1 MVELYIPYPPTV
13 NTLFQNNGNGKG
25 RRRSDKYNDWIE
37 EALAALKS
45 QVKNLRP
52 INYPCEIV
60 ISAVKP
66 DNKRR
71 DVANIEKATT
81 DLMVKAGVLEDDD
94 LIQRNTQE
102 WVKGDFECR
111 VVIIPIG
118 SFTPATSYLKTFSPT
133 ELLKAPT

>member
-13 NTLFQNNGNGKG
+13 NGLYNNNGKGKG
-25 RRRSDKYNDWIE
+25 RRRSDDYNDWIK
-37 EALAALKS
+37 EALAMLKI

-52 INYPCEIV
+52 ITCPCEIV

-66 DNKRR
+66 DNRRR

-111 VVIIPIG
+111 VVIMPIG
-118 SFTPATSYLKTFSPT
+118 QFTPATSYLKTVSPT
-133 ELLKAPT
+133 ELLKAPI